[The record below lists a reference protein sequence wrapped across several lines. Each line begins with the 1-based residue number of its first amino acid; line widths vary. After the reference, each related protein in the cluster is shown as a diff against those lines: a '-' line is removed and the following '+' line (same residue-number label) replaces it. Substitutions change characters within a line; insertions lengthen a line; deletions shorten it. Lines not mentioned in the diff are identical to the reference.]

1 MLLLIQLLLQRLVLL
16 ALMVL
21 RKRRRQVRQR
31 RWNLME
37 GFLVEIG
44 LEVKMKTQMK
54 MELLVM
60 HLKQEELVAM

>member
-1 MLLLIQLLLQRLVLL
+1 M
-16 ALMVL
+16 
-21 RKRRRQVRQR
+21 RQR

-60 HLKQEELVAM
+60 HLKQEELVAMWER